1 MKKLVISALCGG
13 WFVLGGSSPLSAQ
26 TQTAPPT
33 WFVRAES
40 LAASGPSADVGQQ
53 AVIAALDDEH
63 WFVRARAVQAA
74 GTLKL
79 AAAVPKLLER
89 FPNETWDAQARI
101 LRALADIGD
110 PRGIPV
116 VLSAL
121 ESQEG
126 AVRLTATR
134 ALASFRDDRMTEAVR
149 SRIAAECSPDE
160 KLALVRAARALN
172 VTGATDSLKRWRG
185 ADTALDREIS
195 VTLQILGDSDAGA
208 SVAQN
213 FFLLPKSTR
222 DEVIARWKFAPDA
235 RAVPVLVK
243 LLKEGNV
250 ADRRTAAATL
260 EAFRSDL
267 PVKPLGEALSDP
279 DEETR
284 DAVARALAH
293 APETDVI
300 PFLAERL
307 KNDPPAA
314 LRNAII
320 AALTPFDREKV
331 IPALIAVRLDKEER
345 PIPGIAF
352 ALEKLGVAADALNAT
367 LADTTLPTARRI
379 EAALRLGQLGEPDAL
394 DKLVRLKT
402 GGDVATRRA
411 VAVALGS
418 IGDLRAVEPLIATLD
433 DADSSVRT
441 EAAAGLKKLGFTAEK
456 LATDLASAP
465 APARV
470 EALRLLAKLGG
481 TGQSR
486 IVIAQLQSREPI
498 VRGAAAYALGE
509 LKTEGA
515 ADALIP
521 ILRDPDAAVR
531 LQAATALGRIGDPRA
546 SEALAAALRGN
557 DAALA
562 TEAAA
567 SLAKLN
573 ERKAVPALLDALKS
587 PNWAVRAQVART
599 LGELG
604 DERAAPVLAVALDD
618 ASAVVRFY
626 ARRALERF
634 PSAPTADL
642 LDLFGQPN
650 RRGWFSGREVLKTLK
665 PDDAVETLIA
675 RLDDPQPM
683 NRALAASLLGSLRD
697 ERALVPLVKHLENE
711 DRFQARWWLAWA
723 VGQFGEAAIAPLSKF
738 SKAKL
743 PRLRADALRARG
755 WIGPS
760 EENRAAVRTGLTDPE
775 EQVRSAAVEAL
786 GRYGD
791 AEPLSRLLI
800 RRAGAEGVTFKPD
813 EVIDALLRCGAA
825 GRSALIA
832 AVPASDAGLRATL
845 LQRLGEDGN
854 PDILPL
860 LLAALKDSST
870 NVRLTAVRELA
881 RQSDE
886 RAITALRA
894 HAPAETAP
902 DVRAAIE
909 AVVSSQ

>member
-13 WFVLGGSSPLSAQ
+13 WIVLGGTVPLAAQ
-26 TQTAPPT
+26 TQTDPPP
-33 WFVRAES
+33 WVGRAAR
-40 LAASGPSADVGQQ
+40 LATNELNADAGAIV
-53 AVIAALDDEH
+53 AALDDEH

-74 GTLKL
+74 GQFKL
-79 AAAVPKLLER
+79 AAAVPKLVER

-101 LRALADIGD
+101 VRALADIGD

-134 ALASFRDDRMTEAVR
+134 ALASFRDARTTDAVR
-149 SRIAAECSPDE
+149 ARVVAECSADE
-160 KLALVRAARALN
+160 KLALVRAVRTLN
-172 VTGATDSLKRWRG
+172 LAAAADNLKRWRG
-185 ADTALDREIS
+185 ADAALDREIA
-195 VTLQILGDSDAGA
+195 VTLQALGDADAGA

-213 FFLLPKSTR
+213 FFQLPKSTR
-222 DEVIARWKFAPDA
+222 DEVIARWKSAPDA

-243 LLKEGNV
+243 LLKDGDV
-250 ADRRTAAATL
+250 ADRRDAAATL
-260 EAFRSDL
+260 ETFRSDL
-267 PVKPLGEALSDP
+267 PVEPLADALSDP

-284 DAVARALAH
+284 NAAARALAH
-293 APETDVI
+293 APEAEVI
-300 PFLAERL
+300 ALLSNRL
-307 KNDPPAA
+307 KADPPVV

-320 AALTPFDREKV
+320 TALTPFDREKV
-331 IPALIAVRLDKEER
+331 IPALIAVRLDKEDR
-345 PIPGIAF
+345 PIPGVAV

-367 LADTTLPTARRI
+367 LADATLPAARRI

-411 VAVALGS
+411 VAAALGS
-418 IGDLRAVEPLIATLD
+418 LGDLRAVEPLIVTLD
-433 DADSSVRT
+433 DADSSVRA

-456 LATDLASAP
+456 LTADLAAAP

-481 TGQSR
+481 AGQSGV
-486 IVIAQLQSREPI
+486 VIAQLQSREPA

-515 ADALIP
+515 AAALIP
-521 ILRDPDAAVR
+521 ILRDPDATVR
-531 LQAATALGRIGDPRA
+531 LQAAAALGRIGDAKA
-546 SEALAAALRGN
+546 SDALASALRGN

-604 DERAAPVLAVALDD
+604 DERAAPVLAAALDD
-618 ASAVVRFY
+618 PSAVVRFY
-626 ARRALERF
+626 ARRALERL
-634 PSAPTADL
+634 PNAPTADL
-642 LDLFGQPN
+642 LNLFGQPN

-665 PDDAVETLIA
+665 PEAAVETLIA

-683 NRALAASLLGSLRD
+683 NRALAASLLGGLRD
-697 ERALVPLVKHLENE
+697 ERALTPLVKHLEDE

-723 VGQFGEAAIAPLSKF
+723 VGQFGEAATPPLAKF

-755 WIGPS
+755 WIGPN
-760 EENRAAVRTGLTDPE
+760 EENRAAVRAGLTDPE

-800 RRAGAEGVTFKPD
+800 RRAGADGVTFKPD
-813 EVIDALLRCGAA
+813 EVIDALLRCGPA
-825 GRSALIA
+825 GRSVLLA
-832 AVPASDAGLRATL
+832 AIPASDAGLRATL

-854 PDILPL
+854 PDVLAFL
-860 LLAALKDSST
+860 LTALKDTSA
-870 NVRLTAVRELA
+870 NVRLVAVRELA

-886 RAITALRA
+886 RAISALRA
-894 HAPAETAP
+894 HAPTETAP
-902 DVRAAIE
+902 EIRAAIE

>member
-13 WFVLGGSSPLSAQ
+13 WIVLGGTTPLAAQ
-26 TQTAPPT
+26 TQTAPPP
-33 WFVRAES
+33 WVGRAARLVMSE
-40 LAASGPSADVGQQ
+40 LNADAG

-74 GTLKL
+74 GQFKL
-79 AAAVPKLLER
+79 ADAVPKLIER

-101 LRALADIGD
+101 VRALADIGD

-134 ALASFRDDRMTEAVR
+134 ALASFRDDRMTEAVKAR
-149 SRIAAECSPDE
+149 VAAECSPDE
-160 KLALVRAARALN
+160 KRALVQAVRALGIPAAADN
-172 VTGATDSLKRWRG
+172 LKRWRG
-185 ADTALDREIS
+185 ADAALDREIA
-195 VTLQILGDSDAGA
+195 VTLQALGDADAGA
-208 SVAQN
+208 FVAQN
-213 FFLLPKSTR
+213 FFQLPKSTQ
-222 DEVIARWKFAPDA
+222 DEVIARWKSAPDA
-235 RAVPVLVK
+235 RAVPVLVR
-243 LLKEGNV
+243 LLKEGPV
-250 ADRRTAAATL
+250 VDRRAAAVTFD
-260 EAFRSDL
+260 AFRTDL
-267 PVKPLGEALSDP
+267 PIEPLADALADA
-279 DEETR
+279 DQETR
-284 DAVARALAH
+284 EAAARALTH
-293 APETDVI
+293 APEADVI
-300 PFLAERL
+300 PFLADRL
-307 KNDPPAA
+307 KADPPTPV
-314 LRNAII
+314 RNAII

-331 IPALIAVRLDKEER
+331 IPALIAVRLDKEDR

-352 ALEKLGVAADALNAT
+352 ALEKLGVVTDALNAT
-367 LADTTLPTARRI
+367 LADTTLPAARRI

-411 VAVALGS
+411 VTVALGS
-418 IGDLRAVEPLIATLD
+418 LGDLRAVEPLIATLD
-433 DADSSVRT
+433 DADPSVRA

-456 LATDLASAP
+456 LAADLAAAP
-465 APARV
+465 PSARV

-486 IVIAQLQSREPI
+486 LVIAQLQSREPI
-498 VRGAAAYALGE
+498 VRGTAAYALGE
-509 LKTEGA
+509 LKTDGA
-515 ADALIP
+515 AEALIP

-531 LQAATALGRIGDPRA
+531 LQAATALGRIGDAKA
-546 SEALAAALRGN
+546 SDALAAALRGN

-618 ASAVVRFY
+618 SSAVVRFY

-634 PSAPTADL
+634 PNAPTADL

-665 PDDAVETLIA
+665 PDAAVETLIT

-723 VGQFGEAAIAPLSKF
+723 VGQFGEAATAPLAKL

-743 PRLRADALRARG
+743 PRLRADAMRVRG
-755 WIGPS
+755 WIGPN
-760 EENRAAVRTGLTDPE
+760 EENRTAVRAALTDPE

-791 AEPLSRLLI
+791 AEPLSRLLV
-800 RRAGAEGVTFKPD
+800 RRAGADGVTFKPD
-813 EVIDALLRCGAA
+813 EIIDALLRCGTA
-825 GRSALIA
+825 GRAALLA

-854 PDILPL
+854 PDVLPL
-860 LLAALKDSST
+860 LLTALKDSST

-886 RAITALRA
+886 RALTALRA
-894 HAPAETAP
+894 HAPNETTP

>member
-13 WFVLGGSSPLSAQ
+13 WLILPSPISAQ
-26 TQTAPPT
+26 TDPPP
-33 WFVRAES
+33 WVGRAAR
-40 LAASGPSADVGQQ
+40 LAMSELNTDAGAIV
-53 AVIAALDDEH
+53 AALDDEH

-74 GTLKL
+74 GQFKL
-79 AAAVPKLLER
+79 AAAVPKLVER

-101 LRALADIGD
+101 VRALADIGD

-134 ALASFRDDRMTEAVR
+134 ALASFRDARTTEAVR
-149 SRIAAECSPDE
+149 TRVAAECSADE
-160 KLALVRAARALN
+160 KLALVRAVRTLN
-172 VTGATDSLKRWRG
+172 LAAVADNLKRWRG
-185 ADTALDREIS
+185 ADAALDREIA
-195 VTLQILGDSDAGA
+195 VTLQALGDADAGA
-208 SVAQN
+208 FVAQN
-213 FFLLPKSTR
+213 FFQLPNSTR
-222 DEVIARWKFAPDA
+222 ADVIARWKTAPDA

-243 LLKEGNV
+243 LLKDGDV
-250 ADRRTAAATL
+250 AERRDAAATL
-260 EAFRSDL
+260 ETFRADL
-267 PVKPLGEALSDP
+267 PVEPLANALADP

-284 DAVARALAH
+284 AAAARALAY
-293 APETDVI
+293 APE
-300 PFLAERL
+300 AEVVALLSNRL
-307 KNDPPAA
+307 KADPPVA

-320 AALTPFDREKV
+320 AALAPFDREKV
-331 IPALIAVRLDKEER
+331 IPALIAVRLDKEDR
-345 PIPGIAF
+345 PIPGVAV

-367 LADTTLPTARRI
+367 LADATLPAARRI

-411 VAVALGS
+411 VAAALGS
-418 IGDLRAVEPLIATLD
+418 LGDLRAVEPLIVTLD
-433 DADSSVRT
+433 DTDPSVRA

-456 LATDLASAP
+456 LAADLTAAP

-481 TGQSR
+481 SGQTPT
-486 IVIAQLQSREPI
+486 VIAQLQSREPA
-498 VRGAAAYALGE
+498 VRGAAANAIGE
-509 LKTEGA
+509 FKGPGA

-531 LQAATALGRIGDPRA
+531 LQAAAALGRIGDAKA
-546 SEALAAALRGN
+546 SDALAAALRGN

-634 PSAPTADL
+634 PNAPTADL
-642 LDLFGQPN
+642 LDLFNQPN
-650 RRGWFSGREVLKTLK
+650 RRGWFSGREVLKALK
-665 PDDAVETLIA
+665 PEAVVETLIT

-683 NRALAASLLGSLRD
+683 NRALAASLLGSLHD
-697 ERALVPLVKHLENE
+697 DRALVPLVKHLENE

-723 VGQFGEAAIAPLSKF
+723 IGQFGEAAVAPLSKC

-743 PRLRADALRARG
+743 SRLRADAIRARG
-755 WIGPS
+755 WLSPN
-760 EENRAAVRTGLTDPE
+760 EENRAAIRAGLTDPE

-786 GRYGD
+786 GRFGD
-791 AEPLSRLLI
+791 ADPLSRLLI
-800 RRAGAEGVTFKPD
+800 RRAGDGGAPFKPD
-813 EVIDALLRCGAA
+813 EVIDALLRCGPA
-825 GRSALIA
+825 GRSALLA
-832 AVPASDAGLRATL
+832 AVPASDAGLKATL

-854 PDILPL
+854 PDVLPFL
-860 LLAALKDSST
+860 LTGLKDTSA

-886 RAITALRA
+886 RAVTALRA
-894 HAPAETAP
+894 HAPNETAP
-902 DVRAAIE
+902 EVRAAIE